1 MQISVDDAKSQP
13 VRPTPEEKRAL
24 INNVRAMARAR
35 ASAGPDAAR
44 SQDFLYEDDDA
55 PKR

>member
-24 INNVRAMARAR
+24 INNVRAMARA
-35 ASAGPDAAR
+35 SAGPDAAR